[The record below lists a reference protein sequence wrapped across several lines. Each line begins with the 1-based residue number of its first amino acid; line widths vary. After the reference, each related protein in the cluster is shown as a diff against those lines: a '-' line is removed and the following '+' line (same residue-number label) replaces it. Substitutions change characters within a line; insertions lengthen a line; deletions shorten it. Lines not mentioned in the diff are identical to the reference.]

1 MSCFIK
7 SIESDDFM
15 VDLLVCQSEINSRG
29 IFATSDFKKNE
40 SITTLNGKLV
50 TYRQLHSDS
59 GMIEEAFYFE
69 THKKVPSYFRKFEAH
84 YVQIGKNLYVEPLEY
99 DFFINHSCEPNSGYK
114 IIGKKA
120 ILIAI
125 KPIKKG
131 EEIVCDYSTTMY
143 KDGWEMDCTC
153 GSKNCRKRVRDF
165 NYIPRKLQQRYI
177 QLGIVPD
184 YNIQLRT

>member
-7 SIESDDFM
+7 SIEFDNFM
-15 VDLLVCQSEINSRG
+15 VSLTVCQSEINNRG
-29 IFATSDFKKNE
+29 ISATRDFKKNE
-40 SITTLNGKLV
+40 PITTLYGRLV

-69 THKKVPSYFRKFEAH
+69 TNKQAPSYFRKFEAH

-125 KPIKKG
+125 KTIKKG

-143 KDGWEMDCTC
+143 KDGWEMNCTC
-153 GSKNCRKRVRDF
+153 GSKNCRERVRDF
-165 NYIPRKLQQRYI
+165 NYIPWKLQQRYI

-184 YNIQLRT
+184 YNIQLRM